1 MLNRYGLSRKRTLE
15 RIVLYIVQG
24 KIMSLRC
31 ENGTEK
37 FNESVHASGKGED
50 KE

>member
-31 ENGTEK
+31 ENGTEMFK
-37 FNESVHASGKGED
+37 EISAYVGKGED